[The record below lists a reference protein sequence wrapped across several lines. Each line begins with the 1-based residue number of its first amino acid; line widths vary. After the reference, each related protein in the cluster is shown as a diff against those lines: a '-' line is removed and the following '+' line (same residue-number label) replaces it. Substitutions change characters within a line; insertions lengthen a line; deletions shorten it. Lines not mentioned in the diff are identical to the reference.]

1 MFGGANRQQN
11 PQFITQEKELRLRP
25 YNQELTKLTSTL
37 CNEIGLGSSDVCL
50 FETRV
55 AFDCV
60 LRQKVQKF
68 GAVNDNLGTCSNH
81 INVMKAHIEK
91 AGPSRADFASV
102 LDHKLDE
109 LNYMRKS
116 FV

>member
-1 MFGGANRQQN
+1 MFGGPNRQQS
-11 PQFITQEKELRLRP
+11 PQFITKEQELRLRP
-25 YNQELTKLTSTL
+25 YNQELTKLTSNL

-50 FETRV
+50 FETRL

-68 GAVNDNLGTCSNH
+68 GALTDNLGICSSH
-81 INVMKAHIEK
+81 INHMKAHIEK
-91 AGPSRADFASV
+91 KGPSRADFANL
-102 LDHKLDE
+102 LDSKLDE
-109 LNYMRKS
+109 VNYARKS